1 VSAPSTEPP
10 FELITVGRVSVD
22 LYPLQARRELARVES
37 FAKSLAGPARRWAI
51 AEDPDH
57 AWIAARETG

>member
-10 FELITVGRVSVD
+10 FELIIDGRVSVD
-22 LYPLQARRELARVES
+22 LYPLQAHRELARVES

-57 AWIAARETG
+57 AWIAARDTG